1 MAAGIANYVWV
12 RFVVAPSEMVLK
24 PFLKGVG
31 TVTHYTI
38 RQVVPVQGMAH
49 NLPRGWS
56 VVRLDSPRPPRPGV
70 RGPKNVQVKQ
80 FYGVEQPS
88 HYTSNQHRELLDRI
102 SLPELTASEN
112 TIGVL
117 IPIHKSEKWWRL
129 AQDQRQAYF
138 DKTESWEGHTAIGL
152 KFADRIFRRLYH
164 SRYLGMQLDYDFL
177 TYFEFEEKYQRD
189 FRALLSQLRDTKL
202 NPEWKFVDEEFEV
215 WMTKIR

>member
-1 MAAGIANYVWV
+1 MAARIPNSVWV
-12 RFVVAPSEMVLK
+12 RFVVAPSERVLK
-24 PFLKGVG
+24 PFLKKGG
-31 TVTHYTI
+31 TVTHYII
-38 RQVVPVQGMAH
+38 RQVVPVRGRPY
-49 NLPRGWS
+49 NLTRGWS
-56 VVRLDSPRPPRPGV
+56 VIRLDSPRPLRLGV
-70 RGPKNVQVKQ
+70 RGPNNVAVKQ
-80 FYGVEQPS
+80 FYGVAQPS

-129 AQDQRQAYF
+129 AQNQRQAYF

-202 NPEWKFVDEEFEV
+202 NPEWKFVDKEFEV

>member
-12 RFVVAPSEMVLK
+12 RFVVAPSERVLK
-24 PFLKGVG
+24 PFLNKGG

-38 RQVVPVQGMAH
+38 RQVVPVRGIAC
-49 NLPRGWS
+49 NLTRGWS
-56 VVRLDSPRPPRPGV
+56 VVRLDSPRPLRLGV
-70 RGPKNVQVKQ
+70 KGPKNVPVNQ
-80 FYGVEQPS
+80 FFGVAQHS
-88 HYTSNQHRELLDRI
+88 HYTSNQHRELLDRT

-112 TIGVL
+112 TIAVL
-117 IPIHKSEKWWRL
+117 IPIRKSEEWWRL

-138 DKTESWEGHTAIGL
+138 EKTGSWEGHTAIGL

-189 FRALLSQLRDTKL
+189 FGALLSQLRDTRL
-202 NPEWKFVDEEFEV
+202 NPEWKFVDKEFEV